1 MSVYKRILSL
11 LLEESQKIN
20 LPEESML
27 KNGLEIVNKLGF
39 KYTIEDVLIDDEGK
53 RKYLITSKDYKEY
66 FDYKTLKNNFE
77 RA

>member
-1 MSVYKRILSL
+1 MSVYQRILSL

-20 LPEESML
+20 LPDETML
-27 KNGLEIVNKLGF
+27 KKGLEIVNKQGF
-39 KYTIEDVLIDDEGK
+39 KYTIKDIITDDDGK
-53 RKYLITSKDYKEY
+53 RKYLISSKDYEDL